1 MSLGLQATVDVLLF
15 FSLPHMRAVTVT
27 TCFSLFSCLPRFSLV
42 NWLQVAAAPPEAAD
56 RGGGG
61 APSTG
66 RRGEAKVPQEGPCPR
81 DYAPP
86 PHLYFNLNLNSLLFL
101 LPLPAPPLSRSS
113 ADEIGPQARRPG
125 SEGTADLAVSGA
137 GPLLTEV
144 RGRQRPAPHP
154 QVVPEVSG
162 HREGAGFEDGGRG
175 PGKKAVG

>member
-1 MSLGLQATVDVLLF
+1 MFLPVFLSPTF
-15 FSLPHMRAVTVT
+15 FACKL
-27 TCFSLFSCLPRFSLV
+27 
-42 NWLQVAAAPPEAAD
+42 
-56 RGGGG
+56 
-61 APSTG
+61 APSGG
-66 RRGEAKVPQEGPCPR
+66 RASRGRGPRRRRSARHRKARKAKVPQKGPCARDHAPR
-81 DYAPP
+81 PAPRP
-86 PHLYFNLNLNSLLFL
+86 HHLYFNLSLNSLLFL

-113 ADEIGPQARRPG
+113 ADEIGPQARRPA

>member
-1 MSLGLQATVDVLLF
+1 MFLLVFLSPTF
-15 FSLPHMRAVTVT
+15 FACKLAPSGGRASRGRGPRRRRSAQHRAARGGEGAPGGSLPAGLR
-27 TCFSLFSCLPRFSLV
+27 
-42 NWLQVAAAPPEAAD
+42 
-56 RGGGG
+56 
-61 APSTG
+61 
-66 RRGEAKVPQEGPCPR
+66 PQAS
-81 DYAPP
+81 APP

-144 RGRQRPAPHP
+144 RGRQRPTPHP